1 MKYIDLTGQKFGRLT
16 VVKRVENYVSPKGQ
30 KQAQWLCKCKCGNL
44 IVVRCGSLRT
54 GNNLSC
60 GCLGKEHRT
69 SSLTTHGHCNNRLY
83 RTWQNMKGRCYNSH
97 STRYKDYGGRGI
109 TVCDE
114 WLHDFQPF
122 YDWAMANGYDDN
134 LTIDRIDV
142 NGDYEPNNCRWTT
155 SKEQANNTRR
165 NRLITYNGKTQ
176 TVQQWADETGIS
188 YNALLA
194 RINKLN
200 WNIERALTT
209 K

>member
-83 RTWQNMKGRCYNSH
+83 RTWKGMKSRCYNPNNKK
-97 STRYKDYGGRGI
+97 YPIYGAEGK
-109 TVCDE
+109 TVCEE
-114 WLHDFQPF
+114 WQEFKPF
-122 YDWAMANGYDDN
+122 YDWSMSHGYRDD
-134 LTIDRIDV
+134 LTIERID
-142 NGDYEPNNCRWTT
+142 GAKGYSPDNCRWATD
-155 SKEQANNTRR
+155 KEQANNTRR
-165 NRLITYNGKTQ
+165 NHFIEYNGKTQ
-176 TVQQWADETGIS
+176 TIAQWADETKIK
-188 YNALLA
+188 YATLYM
-194 RINKLN
+194 RINKLH